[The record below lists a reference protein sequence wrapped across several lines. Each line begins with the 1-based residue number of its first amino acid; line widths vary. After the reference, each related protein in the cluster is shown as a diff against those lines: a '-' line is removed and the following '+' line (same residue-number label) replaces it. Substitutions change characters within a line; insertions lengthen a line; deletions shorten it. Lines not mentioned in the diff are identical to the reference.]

1 MPGGPVAVQF
11 EEQPLLPERDSR
23 EDGLQSGGRGAEPKK
38 TPFPWRNLIVL
49 MALNSICPLA
59 FELIYPFVNAMIVE
73 IGVTDDPERVGFYSG
88 LIVGRL
94 LTRTLRPTTKQDP
107 ECSWAAI
114 KVMTGEMTDRSN
126 QGTAF
131 SIMNVSYRLGQ
142 IIGLPLGGLLAH
154 PERRWKSF
162 DTPFWREYPF
172 LLPCLVGAV
181 FAIISVGFGTVFI
194 EETLPSKVRARRRAK
209 RAYDSITTPTP
220 SDLTAAPLIS
230 SDAEFGANARPGHK
244 TPWRTIMTPS
254 VLALVLN
261 NACMCIASEMLFS
274 V

>member
-11 EEQPLLPERDSR
+11 EEQPLLPKHDSR
-23 EDGLQSGGRGAEPKK
+23 EDGLQPGAGAAVSGAENKK
-38 TPFPWRNLIVL
+38 TPFPWRNLMVL

-88 LIVGRL
+88 LIESVFSLMSLITILPFSYISDHLGRKPVVLFGMGGLAVSIVCFGLSKSLVGMILSRCIGGAL
-94 LTRTLRPTTKQDP
+94 GA
-107 ECSWAAI
+107 SWAAI

-142 IIGLPLGGLLAH
+142 IVGLPLGGLLAH

-162 DTPFWREYPF
+162 DTPFWHEYPF
-172 LLPCLVGAV
+172 LLPCLVGAS
-181 FAIISVGFGTVFI
+181 FAIISVGFGIVFI
-194 EETLPSKVRARRRAK
+194 EE
-209 RAYDSITTPTP
+209 
-220 SDLTAAPLIS
+220 
-230 SDAEFGANARPGHK
+230 
-244 TPWRTIMTPS
+244 
-254 VLALVLN
+254 
-261 NACMCIASEMLFS
+261 
-274 V
+274 